1 MKAWI
6 SSIAVVVL
14 FTVSA
19 IAITAQSEAGGG
31 GRAEQRSTGVVDTT
45 FKSRPRPTVK
55 RTAPKRT
62 APKKTAA
69 EYEADGDNYY
79 DQKDYDSALVAYEN
93 AVRLKPSYKSLYR
106 VGWIYNDFS
115 EYAKALAALDRAT
128 ALDESQYTAYTE
140 KGYALRRLG
149 RTDEAIIALKTSI
162 SLNSENYIAP
172 YELGSI
178 YNEKKMYPE
187 AERYVTQSITD
198 NGD

>member
-115 EYAKALAALDRAT
+115 EYAKALAAQRQAVASVRTAHEIFKTRQVMDRFG
-128 ALDESQYTAYTE
+128 SWQVTE
-140 KGYALRRLG
+140 KVDSLKRGPAGTHGSRPLK
-149 RTDEAIIALKTSI
+149 IIMARHQNVCT
-162 SLNSENYIAP
+162 E
-172 YELGSI
+172 
-178 YNEKKMYPE
+178 M
-187 AERYVTQSITD
+187 
-198 NGD
+198 